1 MMSALPQEDYKP
13 GDPAT
18 HVLGKPEEQPAR
30 KHRPLRAVRHI
41 SEKTILADIKL
52 RRQTLEPLVEE
63 YRLLKQADEALK
75 GI

>member
-1 MMSALPQEDYKP
+1 MSALANEDYKP

-18 HVLGKPEEQPAR
+18 HVLGKPEEKSAR
-30 KHRPLRAVRHI
+30 KHRPLRAVKHV

-63 YRLLKQADEALK
+63 YRLLERAEEALK